1 MTSYFAVVDRSSL
14 DILYTYAA
22 EESQHSKFEGA
33 WGDPALCVHVQV
45 PGGLDVNQLKARL
58 RANGTISI
66 ELDTNK
72 APTPAMALTALRAE
86 RNQRL
91 AASDWTQLPDV
102 TLSDEAKLAY
112 RAYRQA
118 LRDFPSSTTDP
129 LNPEWPVEPKSVS
142 NA

>member
-14 DILYTYAA
+14 EILYTYAA

-45 PGGLDVNQLKARL
+45 PEGLDITQIKAKL
-58 RANGTISI
+58 RANGGISI
-66 ELDTNK
+66 ELNTRK
-72 APTPAMALTALRAE
+72 APTPEMAWAAIRTE

-91 AASDWTQLPDV
+91 ASTDWTQLPDV
-102 TLSDEAKLAY
+102 TLSDDAKQAY
-112 RAYRQA
+112 RTYRQA

-129 LNPEWPVEPKSVS
+129 LNPDWPVAPVP